1 MASSGERAR
10 RRAVFLDRDGT
21 INVDANYLRD
31 PDEFQLIPGT
41 GEAIKAL
48 NDAGWLVIVI
58 TDQSGIGR
66 GWLTEE
72 TLNSIHQRM
81 AAHLA
86 AYGAHVDA
94 IYHCPHTPYD
104 QCSCRKPSPEMVFK
118 AAQEHYID
126 LRASWFVGDRA
137 RDVETGRRAG
147 CRPALVL
154 TGFGQGELVSAGHP
168 DVVAEDLHA
177 VVRTI
182 LGGRN
187 WERT

>member
-1 MASSGERAR
+1 MTSNGETAR

-21 INVDANYLRD
+21 INVDTNYLRD
-31 PDEFQLIPGT
+31 PDEFQLIPGV

-48 NDAGWLVIVI
+48 NNAGWLVIVI

-81 AAHLA
+81 AEALA
-86 AYGAHVDA
+86 AHDAHVDA

-104 QCSCRKPSPEMVFK
+104 RCTCRKPSPEMVIR
-118 AAQEHYID
+118 AARDHNID
-126 LRASWFVGDRA
+126 LKSSWFVGDKA

-154 TGFGQGELVSAGHP
+154 TGFGQGELASAGKP
-168 DVVAEDLHA
+168 DVVAEDLYRA
-177 VVRTI
+177 VQTI
-182 LGGRN
+182 LGEGI
-187 WERT
+187 

>member
-1 MASSGERAR
+1 MADSGESAR

-21 INVDANYLRD
+21 INMDSNYLRD

-72 TLNSIHQRM
+72 TLNLIHQRM
-81 AAHLA
+81 ATHLA
-86 AYGAHVDA
+86 VYGAHVDA

-104 QCSCRKPSPEMVFK
+104 QCSCRKPSPEMVFR
-118 AAQEHYID
+118 AAQEHNID
-126 LRASWFVGDRA
+126 LRKSWFVGDRA
-137 RDVETGRRAG
+137 KDVETGHRAG
-147 CRPALVL
+147 CHPALVL
-154 TGFGQGELVSAGHP
+154 TGFGQGELFSAGHT
-168 DVVAEDLHA
+168 DVVAEDLYG
-177 VVRTI
+177 VVKTI
-182 LGGRN
+182 LGERN